1 MSYFSANIIQLIAE
15 QRIEEAQSKGLF
27 DDLPGKGRPLEL
39 EDDSNIPEELRMVY
53 KILHNAGCLPPEIQ
67 ERKEINR
74 LVDLLEQCEDEQKR
88 VAEMQKLR
96 IMIERSRAR
105 FRHDIRIEQD
115 NPYYDQILDRLT
127 SLQKK
132 KGSVRIKC

>member
-39 EDDSNIPEELRMVY
+39 EDDSIIPEELRMAY

-105 FRHDIRIEQD
+105 FRHDIRI
-115 NPYYDQILDRLT
+115 
-127 SLQKK
+127 
-132 KGSVRIKC
+132 